1 MLTKTTLAA
10 TAIGAAAFITPVS
23 SAPVAPS
30 SKGPSLQLQRFHH
43 HHKHRHQ
50 RQSDHRLL
58 VFPQHAQ
65 TAGHHGYGHGRA
77 HLLYGVPFSY
87 GSYANATECHW
98 LRDRALET
106 GGSDWWDRFYACLY
120 VYGYN

>member
-1 MLTKTTLAA
+1 MWTKTTLAVA
-10 TAIGAAAFITPVS
+10 TIVAAALITPVS

-30 SKGPSLQLQRFHH
+30 SKGFALRLQHFHH

-50 RQSDHRLL
+50 RQSGRRFL

-65 TAGHHGYGHGRA
+65 APDHHGYGHGRA

-87 GSYANATECHW
+87 GSYDNATECHW
-98 LRDRALET
+98 LRRRALET
-106 GGSDWWDRFYACLY
+106 SSSDWWERFYACLY